1 MSRVA
6 QGEVIQDFLDGGNYI
21 RDRLFKSLESTK
33 ERWDAKEDGQKAQ
46 RALEALEVSQGAKTV
61 KAEDIDFISQQ
72 TGISKED
79 ARAALIEEKG
89 DLVKAL
95 LKSVQPRP
103 RARSV
108 DGGAV
113 PK

>member
-21 RDRLFKSLESTK
+21 RDRLFKSLDSTK
-33 ERWDAKEDGQKAQ
+33 ERWDTKEEGQKAQ
-46 RALEALEVSQGAKTV
+46 KALEALEVSKGANHV
-61 KAEDIDFISQQ
+61 KAEDSNQ
-72 TGISKED
+72 TGVSKED

-108 DGGAV
+108 DGGAI